1 MFDYEVRGGKQMF
14 LVKDYAALL
23 TALGTLATGRAE
35 ALMAE
40 ESWLH
45 FDTQSEGADAYQ
57 KFSAAKTADGRALF
71 KLRGFDGQS
80 FIVGCAVFSSEVDAN
95 ATFMNSTGASI
106 PFHAHFLPMG
116 TVTTAKHHPDGI
128 FWMMSGR
135 PASAA
140 TRPGPAGGLPL
151 TQVRSKLEQ
160 ALAFES

>member
-1 MFDYEVRGGKQMF
+1 MF
-14 LVKDYAALL
+14 LVNDFAALL

-45 FDTQSEGADAYQ
+45 FDTDVEGADAYR
-57 KFSAAKTADGRALF
+57 KISAAKTADGRPLF
-71 KLRGFDGQS
+71 KLRGFDGKS
-80 FIVGCAVFSSEVDAN
+80 FIVGCAVFASEVDAHT
-95 ATFMNSTGASI
+95 TFVNSAGASI

-135 PASAA
+135 PASAG
-140 TRPGPAGGLPL
+140 TRPGPGGGLPL

-160 ALAFES
+160 ELAFKT